1 MAYTAMQK
9 WQLNNFGKKTYFMN
23 ADGDLLDQV
32 VNCGCMG
39 CGKTYNIMEAFG
51 YYLIGLKQQGYSDLS
66 YVLIGKTYNA
76 IKKNMLNVL
85 SKLFGDDFKYDHSTK
100 NGQVCDARLFGF
112 PIFLVALNDV
122 NAETRIRGLSGIT
135 GAILDE
141 HVLIAEDAYAL
152 ILSRIRGGQELPDE
166 YMNNWLVSST
176 NPDSPSH
183 WLLKNY
189 IQKGLVKLIQWHH
202 RDAGW
207 AGFKQYMERLKRAYR
222 HMPAFYERYVLGRWK
237 AAEGLVFSSFNAKVN
252 VVDDGSIVDYNYVQR
267 SWISIDYGSNHKTS
281 VQVHHITYQGI
292 RLIERNKTFE
302 RTSISKIVDYMLKQ
316 YDNVRSLNNIRP
328 VNIYVDSAAQA
339 VIDEC
344 RDRGVEA
351 LNAKK
356 DVTAGN
362 AYVNA
367 LFEAGQLIILLN
379 EGTQELID
387 EIYSY
392 KYDDREKAK
401 DGAVVKIGDDCC
413 DALRYGVYSDA
424 KYNGLI

>member
-85 SKLFGDDFKYDHSTK
+85 SKLFGSDFKYDHSTK
-100 NGQVCDARLFGF
+100 DGQVCDARLFGF
-112 PIFLVALNDV
+112 PLFLVALNDV
-122 NAETRIRGLSGIT
+122 NAEARIRGLSDIT

-141 HVLIAEDAYAL
+141 HVLISEEAYTL

-207 AGFKQYMERLKRAYR
+207 AGFKQYIERIKRTYR

-237 AAEGLVFSSFNAKVN
+237 AAEGLVFSCFSNKN
-252 VVDDGSIVDYNYVQR
+252 VVEGNVDFTYVDR
-267 SWISIDYGSNHKTS
+267 SWIAVDYGSNHKTS
-281 VQVHHITYQGI
+281 VQVHH
-292 RLIERNKTFE
+292 RLKTGVRVVEKNVTFS
-302 RTSISKIVDYMLKQ
+302 RTAISNICYKIAEL
-316 YDNVRSLNNIRP
+316 YDELLQLNHAKTI
-328 VNIYVDSAAQA
+328 NIYVDSAAQA
-339 VIDEC
+339 VIDEL
-344 RDRGVEA
+344 RDMGIQA

-362 AYVNA
+362 TYVNEQFDSGM
-367 LFEAGQLIILLN
+367 LVILLN
-379 EGTQELID
+379 SGTQELID
-387 EIYSY
+387 EIYGY
-392 KYDDREKAK
+392 KYKDTPAAK
-401 DGAVVKIGDDCC
+401 DGEVVKINDDCC
-413 DALRYGVYSDA
+413 DAMRYGVYSDA
-424 KYNGLI
+424 KYNNAY